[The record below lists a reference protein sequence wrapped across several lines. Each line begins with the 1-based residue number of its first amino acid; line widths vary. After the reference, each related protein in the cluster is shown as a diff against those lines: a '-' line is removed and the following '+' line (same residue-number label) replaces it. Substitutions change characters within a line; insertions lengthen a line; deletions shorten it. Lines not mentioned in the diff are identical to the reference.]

1 MVALFVG
8 ALSGAYVLRYG
19 LALPLFVTEACL
31 PVHNRGVCGDRR
43 DSGKSSRLLTAL
55 YFQLPLAQV
64 PLAMGTAR
72 ADSSDG

>member
-19 LALPLFVTEACL
+19 LALPLFVTEACV

-43 DSGKSSRLLTAL
+43 DSGKRVA
-55 YFQLPLAQV
+55 
-64 PLAMGTAR
+64 GC
-72 ADSSDG
+72 

>member
-1 MVALFVG
+1 MTGLAADSCVAGGSNPRPARRIFSMVALFVG

-43 DSGKSSRLLTAL
+43 DSGKRVA
-55 YFQLPLAQV
+55 
-64 PLAMGTAR
+64 GC
-72 ADSSDG
+72 